1 MALHPTRRK
10 FVQEAGLASIALSLS
25 PQLIKAQSDAKKDII
40 KRGLYTFT
48 YKGQVIKGGV
58 FGLGVYSNNK
68 TRFHMY
74 RSVCLRMFSGNGSY
88 NTMKILNEKLK
99 VGDTIEVTFIPLPE
113 NIYQD
118 GCLQK
123 VDVYKEEKKLQ
134 AQYKDTLWL
143 A

>member
-1 MALHPTRRK
+1 MIITKTKEGYIDVP
-10 FVQEAGLASIALSLS
+10 I
-25 PQLIKAQSDAKKDII
+25 IAKKDII

-68 TRFHMY
+68 TRFSMY
-74 RSVCLRMFSGNGSY
+74 RSVGSRMGSVQNVEKLLATKNGSY
-88 NTMKILNEKLK
+88 NTMKTLNEKLK
-99 VGDTIEVTFIPLPE
+99 VGDAIEVTFIPFPE

-123 VDVYKEEKKLQ
+123 VDVLKEEKKLQ

>member
-1 MALHPTRRK
+1 MIITKVREGYIHVP
-10 FVQEAGLASIALSLS
+10 I
-25 PQLIKAQSDAKKDII
+25 IAKKDII
-40 KRGLYTFT
+40 KRGLYIFI
-48 YKGQVIKGGV
+48 YKGQVIKGGSY
-58 FGLGVYSNNK
+58 GLGFYSNNK

-74 RSVCLRMFSGNGSY
+74 RSVGLRMFSGNGSY

>member
-1 MALHPTRRK
+1 MIITKVREGYIHVP
-10 FVQEAGLASIALSLS
+10 I
-25 PQLIKAQSDAKKDII
+25 IAKKDII
-40 KRGLYTFT
+40 KRGLYIFI
-48 YKGQVIKGGV
+48 YKGQVIKGGCY
-58 FGLGVYSNNK
+58 GLGATSNNK
-68 TRFHMY
+68 QRFQTY
-74 RSVCLRMFSGNGSY
+74 RTIGLRMVPGNGSY
-88 NTMKILNEKLK
+88 NTMKTLNEKLK

-123 VDVYKEEKKLQ
+123 VDVRKEEKKLQ

>member
-1 MALHPTRRK
+1 MIITK
-10 FVQEAGLASIALSLS
+10 
-25 PQLIKAQSDAKKDII
+25 IKEGHIDVPIIAKKDII

-48 YKGQVIKGGV
+48 YKGQVIKGGCY
-58 FGLGVYSNNK
+58 GLGATSNNK
-68 TRFHMY
+68 TRFRMY
-74 RSVCLRMFSGNGSY
+74 RSVGLRMFSGNGSY

-118 GCLQK
+118 DCLQK

>member
-1 MALHPTRRK
+1 MIITKVREGYIHVP
-10 FVQEAGLASIALSLS
+10 I
-25 PQLIKAQSDAKKDII
+25 IAKKDII
-40 KRGLYTFT
+40 KRGLYIFI
-48 YKGQVIKGGV
+48 YKGQVIKGGCY
-58 FGLGVYSNNK
+58 GLGATSNNK
-68 TRFHMY
+68 QRFQTY
-74 RSVCLRMFSGNGSY
+74 RTIGLRMVPGNGSY
-88 NTMKILNEKLK
+88 NTMKTLNEKLK

-123 VDVYKEEKKLQ
+123 VDIRKEEKKLQ